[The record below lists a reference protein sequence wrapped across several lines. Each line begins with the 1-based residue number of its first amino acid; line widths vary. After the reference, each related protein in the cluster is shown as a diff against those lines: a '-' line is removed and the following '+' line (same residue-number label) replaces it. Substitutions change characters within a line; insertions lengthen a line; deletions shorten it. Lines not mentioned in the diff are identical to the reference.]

1 MGTLPS
7 PGLLERA
14 RTWGLGIMRI
24 CSILILMLAALGIA
38 APAGADGIIIVD
50 PPPDVPIVKLDE
62 ALSITYHHV
71 EVTITDQIA
80 TTRVDQVFVNDNPW
94 AAEGTYI
101 FPLPEGAAVSDF
113 VMWIDGEPVNGAI
126 LEADEAREIYDDIV
140 RRMRD
145 PALLEYVDRR
155 ALKASIFPIPPG
167 EKRRI
172 ELEYSQVLPLD
183 NGLVHYVY
191 PLSTEK
197 YSSKPLEEVVVAVK
211 VESVIPIR
219 AVYSPSHSVFVERE
233 DDFSARLSFEEY
245 DVLPDRDFELYYSVS
260 PEDVGLSL
268 LSYKEPDEDG
278 FFLLLAAPKVKAEP
292 QDVVA
297 KDLILV
303 LDVSGS
309 MEGEKLD
316 QAKDAAVYILD
327 HLNPDDGFNVV
338 AFSSGVR
345 TFSEEIEPASSREDG
360 KGFVERLEAMGGTDI
375 NRALLEATKTADPD
389 RPTMVIFLTDGL
401 ATVGVEDAEKILEN
415 VEETAPEDARIFSFG
430 VGDDVDTD
438 LLDQL
443 SIDHGGA
450 STYVR
455 PGQNISETVSAFYAK
470 VDSPVLSNL
479 DVDFGSIKTDQ
490 IYPERAPDLFA
501 GSQLV
506 MVGRYRNGGKTTI
519 TLSGTVNEREV
530 SIVYPGNDFSEEGG
544 AEFIPRL
551 WATRAIGSYLTEIR
565 LHGEDWELVDAIV
578 TLSIRYGIITPYT
591 SFLIEEDDI
600 FSESGREAISRKLK
614 EDLAADAA
622 APSSGSAAVE
632 KASFQGEMAA
642 AEAPLA
648 SFFTLSPTTGAD
660 GGGSTPEEAEAEEV
674 VTQVGSKTFLPR
686 NGVWTD
692 TVFDDSKMET
702 VFVEFLS
709 EEYFDLIRENPAL
722 GDYFALGERV
732 IVVYDGTAYE
742 VGDI

>member
-1 MGTLPS
+1 
-7 PGLLERA
+7 
-14 RTWGLGIMRI
+14 MRI
-24 CSILILMLAALGIA
+24 CSILILMLAALWLA

-62 ALSITYHHV
+62 ALAIKYHRV
-71 EVTITDQIA
+71 TVTITGQVA

-113 VMWIDGEPVNGAI
+113 VMWVDGEPVRGEI
-126 LEADEAREIYDDIV
+126 LEADEAREIYNDIV

-155 ALKASIFPIPPG
+155 ALKASVFPIPPG
-167 EKRRI
+167 EERKI
-172 ELEYSQVLPLD
+172 ELEYGQVLPLD
-183 NGLVHYVY
+183 DGLVHYVY

-197 YSSKPLEEVVVAVK
+197 YSSKPLEEVVMTVD
-211 VESVIPIR
+211 VESQVPIR
-219 AVYSPSHSVFVERE
+219 TVYSPSHQVFVERE
-233 DDFSARLSFEEY
+233 DDFSALLDFEEY

-260 PEDVGLSL
+260 PEDVGLSI
-268 LSYKEPDEDG
+268 LSYKETGEDG
-278 FFLLLAAPKVKAEP
+278 FFLLLAAPKVEVEP
-292 QDVVA
+292 EDVVA
-297 KDLILV
+297 KDLIMV

-316 QAKDAAVYILD
+316 QAKDAALYILD

-338 AFSSGVR
+338 AFSTGAR
-345 TFSEEIEPASSREDG
+345 TFSEEIEPASGREDG
-360 KGFVERLEAMGGTDI
+360 KEFVEGLEAMGGTDI
-375 NRALLEATKTADPD
+375 NRALLEAAKMADPD
-389 RPTMVIFLTDGL
+389 RPTTVIFLTDGL
-401 ATVGVEDAEKILEN
+401 ATVGVEDAGKILEN
-415 VEETAPEDARIFSFG
+415 LAEAAPEDVRIFSFG

-455 PGQNISETVSAFYAK
+455 PGQKINETVSAFYAK
-470 VDSPVLSNL
+470 VNSPVLSNL
-479 DVDFGSIKTDQ
+479 EVDFGSIKADQ

-519 TLSGTVNEREV
+519 TLSGTVNDRKV
-530 SIVYPGNDFSEEGG
+530 AIVYPKNNFTEEGG

-551 WATRAIGSYLTEIR
+551 WATRAIGSSLTEIR
-565 LHGEDWELVDAIV
+565 LHGEDQELVDAIV

-600 FSESGREAISRKLK
+600 FSESGREAISR
-614 EDLAADAA
+614 EFGEELAADAA

-632 KASFQGEMAA
+632 KAAFQGGMAA
-642 AEAPLA
+642 AEAPLT
-648 SFFTLSPTTGAD
+648 SSVTLFPTSTGAD
-660 GGGSTPEEAEAEEV
+660 GGVSKAEPRAVSEIV
-674 VTQVGSKTFLPR
+674 KQVGSKTFVLR
-686 NGVWTD
+686 DDVWTD
-692 TVFDDSKMET
+692 TSFDGSKMET
-702 VFVEFLS
+702 VLVEFLS
-709 EEYFDLIRENPAL
+709 EEYFDLISETPVL

-742 VGDI
+742 VGET

>member
-1 MGTLPS
+1 
-7 PGLLERA
+7 
-14 RTWGLGIMRI
+14 MRI
-24 CSILILMLAALGIA
+24 CSILILMLAALWLAA

-62 ALSITYHHV
+62 ALAIKYHRV
-71 EVTITDQIA
+71 DVTIIDQVA

-94 AAEGTYI
+94 AADGTYI

-113 VMWIDGEPVNGAI
+113 VMWIDGEPVRGDI
-126 LEADEAREIYDDIV
+126 LEADEAREIYNDIV
-140 RRMRD
+140 KRMRD

-167 EKRRI
+167 EERRI
-172 ELEYSQVLPLD
+172 VLEYSSVLPLD

-197 YSSKPLEEVVVAVK
+197 YSSKPLEEVVMTVE
-211 VESVIPIR
+211 VESEVPIR
-219 AVYSPSHSVFVERE
+219 TVYSPSHQVFVERE
-233 DDFSARLSFEEY
+233 DDFSALLGFEEY

-268 LSYKEPDEDG
+268 LSYKEPGEDG
-278 FFLLLAAPKVKAEP
+278 FFLLLAAPKVDVEP
-292 QDVVA
+292 EDVVA
-297 KDLILV
+297 KDLVLV

-316 QAKDAAVYILD
+316 QAKDAAVRVLD
-327 HLNPDDGFNVV
+327 RLNPEDGFNVV
-338 AFSSGVR
+338 AFSTGVR

-360 KGFVERLEAMGGTDI
+360 TEFVEGLEAMGGTDI
-375 NRALLEATKTADPD
+375 NRALLEAAKMTDPD
-389 RPTMVIFLTDGL
+389 RPTTVIFLTDGL
-401 ATVGVEDAEKILEN
+401 ATVGVEDAGTILEN
-415 VEETAPEDARIFSFG
+415 VAEAAPEDVRIFSFG

-455 PGQNISETVSAFYAK
+455 PGENITETVSAFYAK
-470 VDSPVLSNL
+470 IDSPVLSNL
-479 DVDFGSIKTDQ
+479 EVDFGSIKADQ
-490 IYPERAPDLFA
+490 IYPERVPDLFA

-519 TLSGTVNEREV
+519 TLSGTVNDRTV
-530 SIVYPGNDFSEEGG
+530 AIVYPGNNFTGEGG

-551 WATRAIGSYLTEIR
+551 WATRAIGSSLTEIR
-565 LHGEDWELVDAIV
+565 LHGEDRELVDAIV
-578 TLSIRYGIITPYT
+578 ALSIRYGIITPYT
-591 SFLIEEDDI
+591 SFLIEEDDV
-600 FSESGREAISRKLK
+600 FSESGREAISR
-614 EDLAADAA
+614 EFGEELAADAA

-632 KASFQGEMAA
+632 KAAFQGRMAA
-642 AEAPLA
+642 ADAPLA
-648 SFFTLSPTTGAD
+648 SPFAPSPTPGAD
-660 GGGSTPEEAEAEEV
+660 GGVSDQKPLDAREV
-674 VTQVGSKTFLPR
+674 VKQVGSKTFVLR
-686 NGVWTD
+686 NDVWTD
-692 TVFDDSKMET
+692 TSFDKSRMET
-702 VFVEFLS
+702 VSVEFLS
-709 EEYFDLIRENPAL
+709 EEYFDLIQKSPVL

-742 VGDI
+742 VGET

>member
-1 MGTLPS
+1 
-7 PGLLERA
+7 LERT
-14 RTWGLGIMRI
+14 RIRGLGIMRI
-24 CSILILMLAALGIA
+24 CSILILMLAALWLAA

-62 ALSITYHHV
+62 ALAIKYHRV
-71 EVTITDQIA
+71 DVTIIDQVA

-94 AAEGTYI
+94 AADGTYI

-113 VMWIDGEPVNGAI
+113 VMWIDGEPVRGDI
-126 LEADEAREIYDDIV
+126 LEADEAREIYNDIV
-140 RRMRD
+140 KRMRD

-167 EKRRI
+167 EERRI
-172 ELEYSQVLPLD
+172 VLEYSSVLPLD

-197 YSSKPLEEVVVAVK
+197 YSSKPLEEVVMTVE
-211 VESVIPIR
+211 VESEVPIR
-219 AVYSPSHSVFVERE
+219 TVYSPSHQVFVERE
-233 DDFSARLSFEEY
+233 DDFSALLDFEEY

-278 FFLLLAAPKVKAEP
+278 FFLLLAAPKVDVEP
-292 QDVVA
+292 EDVVA
-297 KDLILV
+297 KDLVLV

-316 QAKDAAVYILD
+316 QAKDAAVRVLD
-327 HLNPDDGFNVV
+327 RLNPEDGFNVV
-338 AFSSGVR
+338 AFSTGVR

-360 KGFVERLEAMGGTDI
+360 TEFVEGLEAMGGTDI
-375 NRALLEATKTADPD
+375 NRALLEAAKMTDPD
-389 RPTMVIFLTDGL
+389 RPTTVIFLTDGL
-401 ATVGVEDAEKILEN
+401 ATVGVEDAGTILEN
-415 VEETAPEDARIFSFG
+415 VAEAAPEDVRIFSFG

-455 PGQNISETVSAFYAK
+455 PGENITETVSAFYAK
-470 VDSPVLSNL
+470 IDSPVLSNL
-479 DVDFGSIKTDQ
+479 EVDFGSIKADQ
-490 IYPERAPDLFA
+490 IYPERVPDLFA

-519 TLSGTVNEREV
+519 TLSGTVNDRTV
-530 SIVYPGNDFSEEGG
+530 AIVYPGNNFTGEGG

-551 WATRAIGSYLTEIR
+551 WATRAIGSSLTEIR
-565 LHGEDWELVDAIV
+565 LHGEDRELVDAIV
-578 TLSIRYGIITPYT
+578 ALSIRYGIITPYT
-591 SFLIEEDDI
+591 SFLIEEDDV
-600 FSESGREAISRKLK
+600 FSESGREAISR
-614 EDLAADAA
+614 EFGEELAADAA

-632 KASFQGEMAA
+632 KAAFQGRMAA
-642 AEAPLA
+642 ADAPLA
-648 SFFTLSPTTGAD
+648 SPFAPSPTPGAD
-660 GGGSTPEEAEAEEV
+660 GGVSDQKPLDAREV
-674 VTQVGSKTFLPR
+674 VKQVGSKTFVLR
-686 NGVWTD
+686 NDVWTD
-692 TVFDDSKMET
+692 TSFDKSRMET
-702 VFVEFLS
+702 VSVEFLS
-709 EEYFDLIRENPAL
+709 EEYFDLIQKSPVL

-742 VGDI
+742 VGET

>member
-1 MGTLPS
+1 MK
-7 PGLLERA
+7 
-14 RTWGLGIMRI
+14 I
-24 CSILILMLAALGIA
+24 CSILILMLAALGLA

-62 ALSITYHHV
+62 ALAIKYHRV
-71 EVTITDQIA
+71 KVTITDQVA

-94 AAEGTYI
+94 TAEGTYI

-113 VMWIDGEPVNGAI
+113 VMWVDGEPIRGEI
-126 LEADEAREIYDDIV
+126 LEADEAREIYNDIV

-155 ALKASIFPIPPG
+155 ALKASVFPIPPG

-197 YSSKPLEEVVVAVK
+197 YSSKPLEEVVMTVE
-211 VESVIPIR
+211 VESEVPIR
-219 AVYSPSHSVFVERE
+219 TVYSPSHQVFVDRE
-233 DDFSARLSFEEY
+233 DDFSALLGFEEY

-268 LSYKEPDEDG
+268 LSYKEDGEDG
-278 FFLLLAAPKVKAEP
+278 FFLLLAAPKVEVEP
-292 QDVVA
+292 EDVVA

-316 QAKDAAVYILD
+316 QAKDAAFYVLD
-327 HLNPDDGFNVV
+327 HLNSDDGFNVV
-338 AFSSGVR
+338 AFRTGVR
-345 TFSEEIEPASSREDG
+345 TFSEEIEPASGRDDG
-360 KGFVERLEAMGGTDI
+360 KEFVDGLEAMGGTDI
-375 NRALLEATKTADPD
+375 NRALLEAAEMADPD
-389 RPTMVIFLTDGL
+389 RPTTVIFLTDGL
-401 ATVGVEDAEKILEN
+401 ATVGVEDAGKILEN
-415 VEETAPEDARIFSFG
+415 LAEAAPEDVRIFSFG

-455 PGQNISETVSAFYAK
+455 PGQKINETVSAFYAK
-470 VDSPVLSNL
+470 VNSPVLSNL
-479 DVDFGSIKTDQ
+479 EVDFGSIKVDQ

-519 TLSGTVNEREV
+519 TLSGTVNDRKV
-530 SIVYPGNDFSEEGG
+530 AIVYPKNNFTEEGG

-551 WATRAIGSYLTEIR
+551 WATRAIGSSLTEIR
-565 LHGEDWELVDAIV
+565 LHGEDQELVDAIV
-578 TLSIRYGIITPYT
+578 ALSIRYGIITPYT
-591 SFLIEEDDI
+591 SFLIDEEDI
-600 FSESGREAISRKLK
+600 FSESGREAISR
-614 EDLAADAA
+614 EFGEELAADAA

-632 KASFQGEMAA
+632 KAAFQGGMAA
-642 AEAPLA
+642 AEAPLT
-648 SFFTLSPTTGAD
+648 SSVTLFPTSTGAD
-660 GGGSTPEEAEAEEV
+660 GGVSKAEPRAVSEIV
-674 VTQVGSKTFLPR
+674 KQVGSKTFVLR
-686 NGVWTD
+686 DDVWTD
-692 TVFDDSKMET
+692 TSFDGSKMET
-702 VFVEFLS
+702 VLVEFLS
-709 EEYFDLIRENPAL
+709 EEYFDLISETPVL

-742 VGDI
+742 VGET

>member
-1 MGTLPS
+1 
-7 PGLLERA
+7 LERT
-14 RTWGLGIMRI
+14 RIRGLGIMRI
-24 CSILILMLAALGIA
+24 CSILILMLAALWLAA

-62 ALSITYHHV
+62 ALAIKYHRV
-71 EVTITDQIA
+71 DVTIIDQVA

-94 AAEGTYI
+94 AADGTYI

-113 VMWIDGEPVNGAI
+113 VMWIDGEPVRGDI
-126 LEADEAREIYDDIV
+126 LEADEAREIYNDIV
-140 RRMRD
+140 KRMRD

-167 EKRRI
+167 EERRI
-172 ELEYSQVLPLD
+172 VLEYSSVLPLD

-197 YSSKPLEEVVVAVK
+197 YSSKPLEEVVMTVE
-211 VESVIPIR
+211 VESEVPIR
-219 AVYSPSHSVFVERE
+219 TVYSPSHQVFVERE
-233 DDFSARLSFEEY
+233 DDFSALLDFEEY

-278 FFLLLAAPKVKAEP
+278 FFLLLAAPKVEVEP
-292 QDVVA
+292 EDVVA
-297 KDLILV
+297 KDLVLV

-316 QAKDAAVYILD
+316 QAKDAAVRVLD
-327 HLNPDDGFNVV
+327 RLNPEDGFNVV
-338 AFSSGVR
+338 AFSTGVR

-360 KGFVERLEAMGGTDI
+360 TEFVEGLEAMGGTDI
-375 NRALLEATKTADPD
+375 NRALLEAAKMTDPD
-389 RPTMVIFLTDGL
+389 RPTTVIFLTDGL
-401 ATVGVEDAEKILEN
+401 ATVGVEDAGTILEN
-415 VEETAPEDARIFSFG
+415 VAEAAPEDVRIFSFG

-455 PGQNISETVSAFYAK
+455 PGENITETVSAFYAK
-470 VDSPVLSNL
+470 IDSPVLSNL
-479 DVDFGSIKTDQ
+479 EVDFGSIKADQ
-490 IYPERAPDLFA
+490 IYPERVPDLFA

-519 TLSGTVNEREV
+519 TLSGTVNDRTV
-530 SIVYPGNDFSEEGG
+530 AIVYPGNNFTGEGG

-551 WATRAIGSYLTEIR
+551 WATRAIGSSLTEIR
-565 LHGEDWELVDAIV
+565 LHGEDRELVDAIV
-578 TLSIRYGIITPYT
+578 ALSIRYGIITPYT
-591 SFLIEEDDI
+591 SFLIEEDDV
-600 FSESGREAISRKLK
+600 FSESGREAISR
-614 EDLAADAA
+614 EFGEELAADAA

-632 KASFQGEMAA
+632 KAAFQGRMAA
-642 AEAPLA
+642 ADAPLA
-648 SFFTLSPTTGAD
+648 SPFAPSPTPGAD
-660 GGGSTPEEAEAEEV
+660 GGVSDQKPLDAREV
-674 VTQVGSKTFLPR
+674 VKQVGSKTFVLR
-686 NGVWTD
+686 NDVWTD
-692 TVFDDSKMET
+692 TSFDKSRMET
-702 VFVEFLS
+702 VSVEFLS
-709 EEYFDLIRENPAL
+709 EEYFDLIQKSPVL

-742 VGDI
+742 VGET

>member
-1 MGTLPS
+1 MK
-7 PGLLERA
+7 
-14 RTWGLGIMRI
+14 I
-24 CSILILMLAALGIA
+24 CSILILMLAALGLA

-62 ALSITYHHV
+62 ALAIKYHRV
-71 EVTITDQIA
+71 EVTIIDQVA

-101 FPLPEGAAVSDF
+101 FPLPEGAGVSDF
-113 VMWIDGEPVNGAI
+113 VMWVDGEPVRGEI
-126 LEADEAREIYDDIV
+126 LEADEAREIYNDIV

-145 PALLEYVDRR
+145 PALLEYVDRK
-155 ALKASIFPIPPG
+155 ALKASVFPIPPG
-167 EKRRI
+167 EERRI

-197 YSSKPLEEVVVAVK
+197 YSSKPLEEVVVAVE
-211 VESVIPIR
+211 VESEVPIR
-219 AVYSPSHSVFVERE
+219 TVYSPSHSVFVERD
-233 DDFSARLSFEEY
+233 DDFSALLSFEEY

-278 FFLLLAAPKVKAEP
+278 FFLLLAAPKVEVEP

-316 QAKDAAVYILD
+316 QAKDAAAYVLD
-327 HLNPDDGFNVV
+327 HLNSEDGFNVV
-338 AFSSGVR
+338 AFSTGVR
-345 TFSEEIEPASSREDG
+345 TFSEEIEPALGRDDG
-360 KGFVERLEAMGGTDI
+360 KEFVEGLEAMGGTDI
-375 NRALLEATKTADPD
+375 NRALLEAAKMADPD
-389 RPTMVIFLTDGL
+389 RPTTVIFLTDGL
-401 ATVGVEDAEKILEN
+401 ATVGVEDTGKILEN
-415 VEETAPEDARIFSFG
+415 VAEAAPEDVRIFSFG

-455 PGQNISETVSAFYAK
+455 PGQMINETVSAFYAK
-470 VDSPVLSNL
+470 INSPVLSNL
-479 DVDFGSIKTDQ
+479 VVDFGSIKTDQ
-490 IYPERAPDLFA
+490 IYPERVPDLFA

-519 TLSGTVNEREV
+519 TLSGTVNERKV
-530 SIVYPGNDFSEEGG
+530 SIVYPGNNFTEVDG

-565 LHGEDWELVDAIV
+565 LHGEDPELVDAIV
-578 TLSIRYGIITPYT
+578 ALSIRYGIITPYT

-600 FSESGREAISRKLK
+600 FSESGREAISREFREELV
-614 EDLAADAA
+614 ADAA

-632 KASFQGEMAA
+632 KAAFQGGMAA

-648 SFFTLSPTTGAD
+648 SFFTLSPTSGAD
-660 GGGSTPEEAEAEEV
+660 GGVSDQKTPDAREV
-674 VTQVGSKTFLPR
+674 VKQVGSKTFVLK
-686 NGVWTD
+686 NDVWTD
-692 TVFDDSKMET
+692 TSFDESGMET
-702 VFVEFLS
+702 VRVEFLS
-709 EEYFDLIRENPAL
+709 EEYFDLIRESPVL

-742 VGDI
+742 VDET

>member
-1 MGTLPS
+1 
-7 PGLLERA
+7 
-14 RTWGLGIMRI
+14 MRI
-24 CSILILMLAALGIA
+24 CSILILMLAALWLAA

-62 ALSITYHHV
+62 ALAIKYHRV
-71 EVTITDQIA
+71 DVTIIDQVA

-94 AAEGTYI
+94 AADGTYI

-113 VMWIDGEPVNGAI
+113 VMWIDGEPVRGDI
-126 LEADEAREIYDDIV
+126 LEADEAREIYNDIV
-140 RRMRD
+140 KRMRD

-167 EKRRI
+167 EERRI
-172 ELEYSQVLPLD
+172 VLEYSSVLPLD

-197 YSSKPLEEVVVAVK
+197 YSSKPLEEVVMTVE
-211 VESVIPIR
+211 VESEVPIR
-219 AVYSPSHSVFVERE
+219 TVYSPSHQVFVERE
-233 DDFSARLSFEEY
+233 DDFSALLDFEEY

-278 FFLLLAAPKVKAEP
+278 FFLLLAAPKVEVEP
-292 QDVVA
+292 EDVVA
-297 KDLILV
+297 KDLVLV

-316 QAKDAAVYILD
+316 QAKDAAVRVLD
-327 HLNPDDGFNVV
+327 RLNPEDGFNVV
-338 AFSSGVR
+338 AFSTGVR

-360 KGFVERLEAMGGTDI
+360 TEFVEGLEAMGGTDI
-375 NRALLEATKTADPD
+375 NRALLEAAKMTDPD
-389 RPTMVIFLTDGL
+389 RPTTVIFLTDGL
-401 ATVGVEDAEKILEN
+401 ATVGVEDAGTILEN
-415 VEETAPEDARIFSFG
+415 VAEAAPEDVRIFSFG

-455 PGQNISETVSAFYAK
+455 PGENITETVSAFYAK
-470 VDSPVLSNL
+470 IDSPVLSNL
-479 DVDFGSIKTDQ
+479 EVDFGSIKADQ
-490 IYPERAPDLFA
+490 IYPERVPDLFA

-519 TLSGTVNEREV
+519 TLSGTVNDRTV
-530 SIVYPGNDFSEEGG
+530 AIVYPGNNFTGEGG

-551 WATRAIGSYLTEIR
+551 WATRAIGSSLTEIR
-565 LHGEDWELVDAIV
+565 LHGEDRELVDAIV
-578 TLSIRYGIITPYT
+578 ALSIRYGIITPYT
-591 SFLIEEDDI
+591 SFLIEEDDV
-600 FSESGREAISRKLK
+600 FSESGREAISR
-614 EDLAADAA
+614 EFGEELAADAA

-632 KASFQGEMAA
+632 KAAFQGRMAA
-642 AEAPLA
+642 ADAPLA
-648 SFFTLSPTTGAD
+648 SPFAPSPTPGAD
-660 GGGSTPEEAEAEEV
+660 GGVSDQKPLDAREV
-674 VTQVGSKTFLPR
+674 VKQVGSKTFVLR
-686 NGVWTD
+686 NDVWTD
-692 TVFDDSKMET
+692 TSFDESRMET
-702 VFVEFLS
+702 VSVEFLS
-709 EEYFDLIRENPAL
+709 EEYFDLIQKSPVL

-742 VGDI
+742 VGET

>member
-1 MGTLPS
+1 M
-7 PGLLERA
+7 
-14 RTWGLGIMRI
+14 
-24 CSILILMLAALGIA
+24 ILMLAALWLA

-62 ALSITYHHV
+62 ALAIKYHRV
-71 EVTITDQIA
+71 EVTIEDQVA

-94 AAEGTYI
+94 TAEGTYI

-113 VMWIDGEPVNGAI
+113 VMEIDGEPVRGEI
-126 LEADEAREIYDDIV
+126 LEADEAREIYNDIV

-155 ALKASIFPIPPG
+155 ALKASVFPIPPG
-167 EKRRI
+167 EERRI

-183 NGLVHYVY
+183 DGLVHYVY
-191 PLSTEK
+191 PLSTER
-197 YSSKPLEEVVVAVK
+197 YSSKPLEEVVVTVE
-211 VESVIPIR
+211 VESEVPIR
-219 AVYSPSHSVFVERE
+219 AVYSPSHQVSVERK
-233 DDFSARLSFEEY
+233 DDLSALLDFEEY

-268 LSYKEPDEDG
+268 LSRKEPGEDG
-278 FFLLLAAPKVKAEP
+278 FFLLLAAPKVEVEP
-292 QDVVA
+292 DEVVA

-316 QAKDAAVYILD
+316 QAKGAAVYVLD
-327 HLNPDDGFNVV
+327 HLNPEDGFNVV
-338 AFSSGVR
+338 AFSTGVR
-345 TFSEEIEPASSREDG
+345 TFSEEIEPASRREDG
-360 KGFVERLEAMGGTDI
+360 KEFVEGLEPLGGTDI
-375 NRALLEATKTADPD
+375 NRALLEAVEMADPD
-389 RPTMVIFLTDGL
+389 RPTTVIFITDGL
-401 ATVGVEDAEKILEN
+401 ATVGVEDTGTILEN
-415 VEETAPEDARIFSFG
+415 VAEAAPEDARIFSFG

-455 PGQNISETVSAFYAK
+455 PGQKINETVSAFYVK
-470 VDSPVLSNL
+470 VDRPVLSNL
-479 DVDFGSIKTDQ
+479 EVDFGSIDADQ

-506 MVGRYRNGGKTTI
+506 MVGRYRNGGDTTI

-530 SIVYPGNDFSEEGG
+530 SIVYPAIDFVEEGG

-565 LHGEDWELVDAIV
+565 LHGEDQELVDAIV
-578 TLSIRYGIITPYT
+578 ALSIRYGIITPYT

-600 FSESGREAISRKLK
+600 FSESGRKAISR
-614 EDLAADAA
+614 EFGEELAVDAA
-622 APSSGSAAVE
+622 APSSGSSAVE
-632 KASFQGEMAA
+632 KAAFQGGMAA

-648 SFFTLSPTTGAD
+648 SAFTPSPTAGAD
-660 GGGSTPEEAEAEEV
+660 GGTSEQKPLEAGEFVRE
-674 VTQVGSKTFLPR
+674 VGSKTFVLR

-692 TVFDDSKMET
+692 TSFDGSKMEK
-702 VFVEFLS
+702 VLVEFLS
-709 EEYFDLIRENPAL
+709 EEYFDLIRESPVL
-722 GDYFALGERV
+722 GDYFALGELV
-732 IVVYDGTAYE
+732 IVVYDGIAYE
-742 VGDI
+742 VGET

>member
-1 MGTLPS
+1 
-7 PGLLERA
+7 
-14 RTWGLGIMRI
+14 MRI
-24 CSILILMLAALGIA
+24 CSILILMLAALWLA

-62 ALSITYHHV
+62 ALAIKYHRV
-71 EVTITDQIA
+71 TVTITGQVA

-113 VMWIDGEPVNGAI
+113 VMWVDGEPVRGEI
-126 LEADEAREIYDDIV
+126 LEADEAREIYNDIV

-155 ALKASIFPIPPG
+155 ALKASVFPIPPG
-167 EKRRI
+167 EERKI
-172 ELEYSQVLPLD
+172 ELEYGQVLPLD
-183 NGLVHYVY
+183 DGLVHYVY

-197 YSSKPLEEVVVAVK
+197 YSSKPLEEVVMTVD
-211 VESVIPIR
+211 VESQVPIR
-219 AVYSPSHSVFVERE
+219 TVYSPSHQVFVERE
-233 DDFSARLSFEEY
+233 DDFSALLGFEEY

-260 PEDVGLSL
+260 PEDVGLSI
-268 LSYKEPDEDG
+268 LSYKETGEDG
-278 FFLLLAAPKVKAEP
+278 FFLLLAAPKVEVEP
-292 QDVVA
+292 EDVVA
-297 KDLILV
+297 KDLIMV

-316 QAKDAAVYILD
+316 QAKDAALYILD

-338 AFSSGVR
+338 AFSTGAR
-345 TFSEEIEPASSREDG
+345 TFSEEIEPASGREDG
-360 KGFVERLEAMGGTDI
+360 KEFVEGLEAMGGTDI
-375 NRALLEATKTADPD
+375 NRALLEAAKMADPD
-389 RPTMVIFLTDGL
+389 RPTTVIFLTDGL
-401 ATVGVEDAEKILEN
+401 ATVGVEDAGKILEN
-415 VEETAPEDARIFSFG
+415 LAEAAPEDVRIFSFG

-455 PGQNISETVSAFYAK
+455 PGQKINETVSAFYAK
-470 VDSPVLSNL
+470 VNSPVLSNL
-479 DVDFGSIKTDQ
+479 EVDFGSIKADQ

-519 TLSGTVNEREV
+519 TLSGTVNDRKV
-530 SIVYPGNDFSEEGG
+530 AIVYPKNNFTEEGG

-551 WATRAIGSYLTEIR
+551 WATRAIGSSLTEIR
-565 LHGEDWELVDAIV
+565 LHGEDQELVDAIV

-600 FSESGREAISRKLK
+600 FSESGREAISR
-614 EDLAADAA
+614 EFGEELAADAA

-632 KASFQGEMAA
+632 KAVFQGGMAA
-642 AEAPLA
+642 AEAPLT
-648 SFFTLSPTTGAD
+648 SSVTLFPTSTGAD
-660 GGGSTPEEAEAEEV
+660 GGVSKAEPRAVSEIV
-674 VTQVGSKTFLPR
+674 KQVGSKTFVLR
-686 NGVWTD
+686 DDVWTD
-692 TVFDDSKMET
+692 TSFDGSKMET
-702 VFVEFLS
+702 VLVEFLS
-709 EEYFDLIRENPAL
+709 EEYFDLISETPVL

-742 VGDI
+742 VGET

>member
-1 MGTLPS
+1 
-7 PGLLERA
+7 
-14 RTWGLGIMRI
+14 MRI
-24 CSILILMLAALGIA
+24 CSILILMLAALWLAA

-62 ALSITYHHV
+62 ALAIKYHRV
-71 EVTITDQIA
+71 TVTITGQVA

-113 VMWIDGEPVNGAI
+113 VMWVDDEPVRGEI
-126 LEADEAREIYDDIV
+126 LEADEAREIYNDIV

-155 ALKASIFPIPPG
+155 ALKASVFPIPPG
-167 EKRRI
+167 EERKI
-172 ELEYSQVLPLD
+172 ELEYGQVLPLD
-183 NGLVHYVY
+183 DGLVHYVY

-197 YSSKPLEEVVVAVK
+197 YSSKPLEEVVMTVD
-211 VESVIPIR
+211 VESQVPIR
-219 AVYSPSHSVFVERE
+219 TVYSPSHSVFVERE
-233 DDFSARLSFEEY
+233 DDFSALLGFEEY

-260 PEDVGLSL
+260 PEDVGLSI
-268 LSYKEPDEDG
+268 LSYKETGEDG
-278 FFLLLAAPKVKAEP
+278 FFLLLAAPKVEVEP
-292 QDVVA
+292 EDVVA
-297 KDLILV
+297 KDLIMV

-316 QAKDAAVYILD
+316 QAKDAALYILD

-338 AFSSGVR
+338 AFSTGAR
-345 TFSEEIEPASSREDG
+345 TFSEEIEPASGREDG
-360 KGFVERLEAMGGTDI
+360 KEFVEGLEAMGGTDI
-375 NRALLEATKTADPD
+375 NRALLEAAKMADPD
-389 RPTMVIFLTDGL
+389 RPTTVIFLTDGL
-401 ATVGVEDAEKILEN
+401 ATVGVEDAGKILEN
-415 VEETAPEDARIFSFG
+415 LAEAAPEDVRIFSFG

-455 PGQNISETVSAFYAK
+455 PGQKINETVSAFYAK
-470 VDSPVLSNL
+470 VNSPVLSNL
-479 DVDFGSIKTDQ
+479 EVDFGSIKVDQ

-519 TLSGTVNEREV
+519 TLSGTVNDRKV
-530 SIVYPGNDFSEEGG
+530 AIVYPKNNFTEEGG

-551 WATRAIGSYLTEIR
+551 WATRAIGSSLTEIR
-565 LHGEDWELVDAIV
+565 LHGEDQELVDAIV
-578 TLSIRYGIITPYT
+578 ALSIRYGIITPYT
-591 SFLIEEDDI
+591 SFLIDEEDI
-600 FSESGREAISRKLK
+600 FSESGREAISR
-614 EDLAADAA
+614 EFGEELAADAA

-632 KASFQGEMAA
+632 KAAFQGGMAA
-642 AEAPLA
+642 AEAPLT
-648 SFFTLSPTTGAD
+648 SSVTLFPTSTGAD
-660 GGGSTPEEAEAEEV
+660 GGVSKAEPRAVSEIV
-674 VTQVGSKTFLPR
+674 KQVGSKTFVLR
-686 NGVWTD
+686 DDVWTD
-692 TVFDDSKMET
+692 TSFDGSKMET
-702 VFVEFLS
+702 VLVEFLS
-709 EEYFDLIRENPAL
+709 EEYFDLISETPVL

-742 VGDI
+742 VGET

>member
-1 MGTLPS
+1 MK
-7 PGLLERA
+7 
-14 RTWGLGIMRI
+14 I
-24 CSILILMLAALGIA
+24 CSILILMLAALGLA

-50 PPPDVPIVKLDE
+50 PPPDVPIVKLEE
-62 ALSITYHHV
+62 ALAIKYHRV
-71 EVTITDQIA
+71 KVTITDQVA

-94 AAEGTYI
+94 TAEGTYI

-113 VMWIDGEPVNGAI
+113 VMWVDGEPIRGEI
-126 LEADEAREIYDDIV
+126 LEADEAREIYNDIV

-155 ALKASIFPIPPG
+155 ALKASVFPIPPG

-197 YSSKPLEEVVVAVK
+197 YSSKPLEEVVMTVE
-211 VESVIPIR
+211 VESEVPIR
-219 AVYSPSHSVFVERE
+219 TVYSPSHQVFVDRE
-233 DDFSARLSFEEY
+233 DDFSALLGFEEY

-268 LSYKEPDEDG
+268 LSYKEDGEDG
-278 FFLLLAAPKVKAEP
+278 FFLLLAAPKVEVEP
-292 QDVVA
+292 EDVVA

-316 QAKDAAVYILD
+316 QAKDAAFYVLD
-327 HLNPDDGFNVV
+327 HLNSDDGFNVV
-338 AFSSGVR
+338 AFSTGVR
-345 TFSEEIEPASSREDG
+345 TFSEEIEPASGRDDG
-360 KGFVERLEAMGGTDI
+360 KEFVDGLEAMGGTDI
-375 NRALLEATKTADPD
+375 NRALLEAAEMADPD
-389 RPTMVIFLTDGL
+389 RPTTVIFLTDGL
-401 ATVGVEDAEKILEN
+401 ATVGVEDAGKILEN
-415 VEETAPEDARIFSFG
+415 LAEAAPEDVRIFSFG

-455 PGQNISETVSAFYAK
+455 PGQKINETVSAFYAK
-470 VDSPVLSNL
+470 VNSPVLSNL
-479 DVDFGSIKTDQ
+479 EVDFGSIKVDQ

-519 TLSGTVNEREV
+519 TLSGTVNDRKV
-530 SIVYPGNDFSEEGG
+530 AIVYPKNNFTEEGG

-551 WATRAIGSYLTEIR
+551 WATRAIGSSLTEIR
-565 LHGEDWELVDAIV
+565 LHGEDQELVDAIV
-578 TLSIRYGIITPYT
+578 ALSIRYGIITPYT
-591 SFLIEEDDI
+591 SFLIDEEDI
-600 FSESGREAISRKLK
+600 FSESGREAISR
-614 EDLAADAA
+614 EFGEELAADAA

-632 KASFQGEMAA
+632 KAAFQGGMAA
-642 AEAPLA
+642 AEAPLT
-648 SFFTLSPTTGAD
+648 SSVTLFPTSTGAD
-660 GGGSTPEEAEAEEV
+660 GGVSKAEPRAVSEIV
-674 VTQVGSKTFLPR
+674 KQVGSKTFVLR
-686 NGVWTD
+686 DDVWTD
-692 TVFDDSKMET
+692 TSFDGSKMET
-702 VFVEFLS
+702 VLVEFLS
-709 EEYFDLIRENPAL
+709 EEYFDLISETPVL

-742 VGDI
+742 VGET

>member
-1 MGTLPS
+1 
-7 PGLLERA
+7 
-14 RTWGLGIMRI
+14 MRI
-24 CSILILMLAALGIA
+24 CSILILMLAALWLAA

-62 ALSITYHHV
+62 ALAIKYHRV
-71 EVTITDQIA
+71 DVTIIDQVA

-94 AAEGTYI
+94 AADGTYI

-113 VMWIDGEPVNGAI
+113 VMWIDGEPVRGDI
-126 LEADEAREIYDDIV
+126 LEADEAREIYNDIV
-140 RRMRD
+140 KRMRD

-167 EKRRI
+167 EERRI
-172 ELEYSQVLPLD
+172 VLEYSSVLPLD

-197 YSSKPLEEVVVAVK
+197 YSSKPLEEVVMTVE
-211 VESVIPIR
+211 VESEVPIR
-219 AVYSPSHSVFVERE
+219 TVYSPSHQVFVERE
-233 DDFSARLSFEEY
+233 DDFSALLDFEEY

-278 FFLLLAAPKVKAEP
+278 FFLLLAAPKVDVEP
-292 QDVVA
+292 EDVVA
-297 KDLILV
+297 KDLVLV

-316 QAKDAAVYILD
+316 QAKDAAVRVLD
-327 HLNPDDGFNVV
+327 RLNPEDGFNVV
-338 AFSSGVR
+338 AFSTGVR

-360 KGFVERLEAMGGTDI
+360 TEFVEGLEAMGGTDI
-375 NRALLEATKTADPD
+375 NRALLEAAKMTDPD
-389 RPTMVIFLTDGL
+389 RPTTVIFLTDGL
-401 ATVGVEDAEKILEN
+401 ATVGVEDAGTILEN
-415 VEETAPEDARIFSFG
+415 VAEAAPEDVRIFSFG

-455 PGQNISETVSAFYAK
+455 PGENITETVSAFYAK
-470 VDSPVLSNL
+470 IDSPVLSNL
-479 DVDFGSIKTDQ
+479 EVDFGSIKADQ
-490 IYPERAPDLFA
+490 IYPERVPDLFA

-519 TLSGTVNEREV
+519 TLSGTVNDRTV
-530 SIVYPGNDFSEEGG
+530 AIVYPGNNFTGEGG

-551 WATRAIGSYLTEIR
+551 WATRAIGSSLTEIR
-565 LHGEDWELVDAIV
+565 LHGEDRELVDAIV
-578 TLSIRYGIITPYT
+578 ALSIRYGIITPYT
-591 SFLIEEDDI
+591 SFLIEEDDV
-600 FSESGREAISRKLK
+600 FSESGREAISR
-614 EDLAADAA
+614 EFGEELAADAA

-632 KASFQGEMAA
+632 KAAFQGRMAA
-642 AEAPLA
+642 ADAPLA
-648 SFFTLSPTTGAD
+648 SPFAPSPTPGAD
-660 GGGSTPEEAEAEEV
+660 GGVSDQKPLDAREV
-674 VTQVGSKTFLPR
+674 VKQVGSKTFVLR
-686 NGVWTD
+686 NDVWTD
-692 TVFDDSKMET
+692 TSFDKSRMET
-702 VFVEFLS
+702 VSVEFLS
-709 EEYFDLIRENPAL
+709 EEYFDLIQKSPVL

-742 VGDI
+742 VGET

>member
-1 MGTLPS
+1 MK
-7 PGLLERA
+7 
-14 RTWGLGIMRI
+14 I
-24 CSILILMLAALGIA
+24 CSILILMLAALGLA

-62 ALSITYHHV
+62 ALAIKYHRV
-71 EVTITDQIA
+71 KVTITDQVA

-94 AAEGTYI
+94 TAEGTYI

-113 VMWIDGEPVNGAI
+113 VMWVDGEPIRGEI
-126 LEADEAREIYDDIV
+126 LEADEAREIYNDIV

-155 ALKASIFPIPPG
+155 ALKASVFPIPPG

-197 YSSKPLEEVVVAVK
+197 YSSKPLEEVVMTVE
-211 VESVIPIR
+211 VESEVPIR
-219 AVYSPSHSVFVERE
+219 TVYSPSHQVFVDRE
-233 DDFSARLSFEEY
+233 DDFSALLGFEEY

-268 LSYKEPDEDG
+268 LSYKEDGEDG
-278 FFLLLAAPKVKAEP
+278 FFLLLAAPKVEVEP
-292 QDVVA
+292 EDVVA

-316 QAKDAAVYILD
+316 QAKDAAFYVLD
-327 HLNPDDGFNVV
+327 HLNSDDGFNVV
-338 AFSSGVR
+338 AFSTGVR
-345 TFSEEIEPASSREDG
+345 TFSEEIEPASGRDDG
-360 KGFVERLEAMGGTDI
+360 KEFVDGLEAMGGTDI
-375 NRALLEATKTADPD
+375 NRALLEAAEMADPD
-389 RPTMVIFLTDGL
+389 RPTTVIFLTDGL
-401 ATVGVEDAEKILEN
+401 ATVGVEDAGKILEN
-415 VEETAPEDARIFSFG
+415 LAEAAPEDVRIFSFG

-455 PGQNISETVSAFYAK
+455 PGQKINETVSAFYAK
-470 VDSPVLSNL
+470 VNSPVLSNL
-479 DVDFGSIKTDQ
+479 EVDFGSIKVDQ

-519 TLSGTVNEREV
+519 TLSGTVNDRKV
-530 SIVYPGNDFSEEGG
+530 AIVYPKNNFTEEGG

-551 WATRAIGSYLTEIR
+551 WATRAIGSSLTEIR
-565 LHGEDWELVDAIV
+565 LHGEDQELVDAIV
-578 TLSIRYGIITPYT
+578 ALSIRYGIITPYT
-591 SFLIEEDDI
+591 SFLIDEEDI
-600 FSESGREAISRKLK
+600 FSESGREAISR
-614 EDLAADAA
+614 EFGEELAADAA

-632 KASFQGEMAA
+632 KAAFQGGMAA
-642 AEAPLA
+642 AEAPLT
-648 SFFTLSPTTGAD
+648 SSVTLFPTSTGAD
-660 GGGSTPEEAEAEEV
+660 GGVSKAEPRAVSEIV
-674 VTQVGSKTFLPR
+674 KQVGSKTFVLR
-686 NGVWTD
+686 DDVWTD
-692 TVFDDSKMET
+692 TSFDGSKMET
-702 VFVEFLS
+702 VLVEFLS
-709 EEYFDLIRENPAL
+709 EEYFDLISETPVL

-742 VGDI
+742 VGET